1 MSVPERDTT
10 PTRPGLWIEAGMM
23 PTLARPGDV
32 TPGQLGPIR
41 RAPARRTA
49 STTGIMSSAGIP
61 SVMHTIVLMPAST
74 ASRTA
79 SGAPLAGM

>member
-1 MSVPERDTT
+1 M
-10 PTRPGLWIEAGMM
+10 I

-32 TPGQLGPIR
+32 TPGQLGPIN

-61 SVMHTIVLMPAST
+61 SVMQTIIPIPAST
-74 ASRTA
+74 DSRIA